1 MNLEQVETSTPSSDQ
16 VIRSLIWQLRA
27 ESQLRQ
33 HEHAKSGSF
42 PLAALLDS
50 AADAVEEILNFRAQG
65 GSHEA

>member
-1 MNLEQVETSTPSSDQ
+1 MNLEQIDTSTPSSDQ

-33 HEHAKSGSF
+33 HEHAKSSAF

-50 AADAVEEILNFRAQG
+50 AADAVEEIVNFRAQG
-65 GSHEA
+65 DSHEA